1 MIKTTLK
8 ITDMHCVNCA
18 MTLQSLEDDLPGVK
32 QVDASYRS
40 GKMVIEFDETRLS
53 VEQIITAIWEL
64 GYSAEIPT

>member
-1 MIKTTLK
+1 MNKITLT

-40 GKMVIEFDETRLS
+40 GKMVVEYNDSKLS
-53 VEQIITAIWEL
+53 IDQIINAIREL
-64 GYSAEIPT
+64 GYTAEISL